1 LNLTGWCGAGGDHYE
16 PLIASTLPFISPE
29 KAAIVLWGF
38 IVCLWKKFI
47 SDFFLSRNW
56 RPVFLLCQFILLTD
70 LLPIYHGPIWT
81 YTYTN
86 PCRAIYLFL
95 ESYSIWD
102 MNCSEHIHNRFL
114 VCFHVLWNNQK
125 LDGRLIASVFI
136 DNFVYCGINLPVYLL
151 LLKSLLSAD

>member
-1 LNLTGWCGAGGDHYE
+1 MQVAIIMNLWSQA
-16 PLIASTLPFISPE
+16 PFHLFHRKRLQLYFEVSSYAYGRSLSQI
-29 KAAIVLWGF
+29 
-38 IVCLWKKFI
+38 
-47 SDFFLSRNW
+47 FFLSRNW

-151 LLKSLLSAD
+151 LLKFLLSAD